1 MAGTLR
7 EVFAERARQEE
18 YMTFRN
24 SWVPLFYNWLIA
36 GLLVL
41 LVFSFIKWG
50 IDIRIERR
58 ADALTAQALAA
69 QEAEQQA
76 AARAEQQQKQAEAEA
91 AANSLD
97 EKASDCAKAIYGIR
111 RFIDKYHYSDADL
124 MTYLRSAFNRCDATG
139 KGLKEVLFDGQ
150 YLASY
155 DTNPTLQE
163 HVKLAKRAILEWET
177 ETSKPCDISYQFAEL
192 TDRGIYLVTEPGAD
206 GYAIRWRYSS

>member
-7 EVFAERARQEE
+7 EVLAERARQEE

-36 GLLVL
+36 GLLIL
-41 LVFSFIKWG
+41 LVFSFVKWG

-58 ADALTAQALAA
+58 ADALTAEALAA
-69 QEAEQQA
+69 QEAEQE
-76 AARAEQQQKQAEAEA
+76 ARALAEQQQKQAEAEA

-97 EKASDCAKAIYGIR
+97 TKATYCAQAIYGIR
-111 RFIDKYHYSDADL
+111 LFIDKYHYSDADL

-139 KGLKEVLFDGQ
+139 KSLHDVLFDGQ
-150 YLASY
+150 YLASSES
-155 DTNPTLQE
+155 NPSLKE
-163 HVKLAKRAILEWET
+163 HVELAKRAIREWES

-192 TDRGIYLVTEPGAD
+192 MPSGIYLSTEPGAD
-206 GYAIRWRYSS
+206 GYARRWRYSS

>member
-1 MAGTLR
+1 MTGTLR

-36 GLLVL
+36 ALLVL

-58 ADALTAQALAA
+58 ADALTAQALAE

-76 AARAEQQQKQAEAEA
+76 AAQAEQQQKQAEAEA

-97 EKASDCAKAIYGIR
+97 AKASDCAKAIYGIR

-124 MTYLRSAFNRCDATG
+124 KTYLRSAFNRSDATG
-139 KGLKEVLFDGQ
+139 KSLHDVLFDGQ
-150 YLASY
+150 YLDSRE
-155 DTNPTLQE
+155 TNIALTE
-163 HVKLAKRAILEWET
+163 HKKLAKKAIMDWET
-177 ETSKPCDISYQFAEL
+177 ETSKPCDIAYQFAEL
-192 TDRGIYLVTEPGAD
+192 REDGIWLTTEPGAD
-206 GYAIRWRYSS
+206 GYARRWRYSS